1 MTKNDTKAIVTNS
14 YAKAVAA
21 KKRASK
27 KLAEA
32 ESDIRRA
39 KRAMTDL
46 SMDVPNLE
54 DSELIE

>member
-1 MTKNDTKAIVTNS
+1 MTKDDIKAILITS
-14 YAKAVAA
+14 YAKAVAT
-21 KKRASK
+21 KKRAIN

-39 KRAMTDL
+39 KRAMNDL
-46 SMDVPNLE
+46 SIALPNLE